1 MFEDFI
7 RHARTD
13 RYHLMCSI
21 VAHDKKQPSY
31 EDEERSIGDRPN
43 PKKAK
48 EKEDEIKKYIYEAN
62 RYRNDWKF
70 QLHWKNLEWV
80 SSRSQIKGINH
91 IQFLQKGYINKG
103 DRMYHWV
110 GNPKLK

>member
-31 EDEERSIGDRPN
+31 EDEERNIGYRPTPKNETTEALEALGGTLHFINYWLKLFDRN
-43 PKKAK
+43 YEVRCGIYNKAMK
-48 EKEDEIKKYIYEAN
+48 NIFQKIPTMRSKPLIQGKKYRTI
-62 RYRNDWKF
+62 
-70 QLHWKNLEWV
+70 V
-80 SSRSQIKGINH
+80 RS
-91 IQFLQKGYINKG
+91 
-103 DRMYHWV
+103 WW
-110 GNPKLK
+110 